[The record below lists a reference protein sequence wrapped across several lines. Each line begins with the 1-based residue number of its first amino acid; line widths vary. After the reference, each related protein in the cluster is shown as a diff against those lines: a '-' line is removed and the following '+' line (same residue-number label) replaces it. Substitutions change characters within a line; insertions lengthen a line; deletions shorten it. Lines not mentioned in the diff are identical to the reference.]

1 MKIFVKVKP
10 NAKKELLKK
19 VDDMH
24 FVISVTA
31 PPKDGKANRA
41 VLRVLSDYLGVPPS
55 RLEILTGHTSRF
67 KVIAV
72 H

>member
-10 NAKKELLKK
+10 NAKKESLKK
-19 VDDMH
+19 IDDMH
-24 FVISVTA
+24 FVVSVTV

-41 VLRVLSDYLGVPPS
+41 VLRVLGDYLQIPPS
-55 RLEILTGHTSRF
+55 RLEILTGHTSKL